1 MHIKRIHLDSI
12 DSTNRILSQRV
23 KSGPVR
29 EEVAVIADYQE
40 SGKGQG
46 DHHWHSNP
54 GESLLM
60 SVLLYPAFL
69 SASGQ
74 FHLTRIASLA
84 ILDTL
89 KSLGLAPS
97 IKWPNDL
104 LSRDKKIAGILI
116 ENGIMGENLSHSI
129 IGMGLN
135 LYQERFPEFP
145 FPATSLVLESGTRK
159 ESLQVADMLLE
170 AIGIRYE
177 QLKSGQAD
185 LLEKEYME
193 HLFLLDRPAGYTS
206 GGVKF
211 QGTIRGVNQYGE
223 LLVEKDG
230 KTVSYGFQEIQYLV
244 TY

>member
-1 MHIKRIHLDSI
+1 M
-12 DSTNRILSQRV
+12 
-23 KSGPVR
+23 
-29 EEVAVIADYQE
+29 AVTADYQE

-74 FHLTRIASLA
+74 FHLTRISSLA
-84 ILDTL
+84 IVDTL
-89 KSLGLAPS
+89 KSLGLSPS
-97 IKWPNDL
+97 IKWPNDV

-135 LYQERFPEFP
+135 LNQERFPEFP
-145 FPATSLVLESGTRK
+145 FPATSLVLESGTGK
-159 ESLQVADMLLE
+159 EPLQVAEKLLE
-170 AIGIRYE
+170 AMGIRYG
-177 QLKSGQAD
+177 QLESGQAD
-185 LLEKEYME
+185 LLEKEYLE

-211 QGTIRGVNQYGE
+211 QGTIRGVSDFGE
-223 LLVEKDG
+223 LIIERDG
-230 KTVSYGFQEIQYLV
+230 RLEEFASQQIKYLV
-244 TY
+244 PGT